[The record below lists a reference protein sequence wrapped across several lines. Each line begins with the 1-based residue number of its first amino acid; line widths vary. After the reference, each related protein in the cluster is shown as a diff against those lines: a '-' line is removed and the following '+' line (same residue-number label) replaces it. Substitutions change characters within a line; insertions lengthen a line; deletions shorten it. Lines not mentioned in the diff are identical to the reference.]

1 MYVHD
6 TNLEH
11 YIQEQFASDILPVG
25 SPIETTQRKNR
36 PGAEKRRERRFVTND
51 SAFLHSL
58 NPLTLDL
65 TPVQVLEVSRQ
76 GLKLRIGRQIRIG
89 SEIQVKL
96 KDLFVLGEIR
106 YCVQVGSFFVAGM
119 LVEDVLRLP
128 HIHVG

>member
-25 SPIETTQRKNR
+25 SPIDTTQPNNP
-36 PGAEKRRERRFVTND
+36 PGAEKRRETRFVTND

-58 NPLTLDL
+58 NSLTLDI
-65 TPVQVLEVSRQ
+65 TPVQVLDVSRQ
-76 GLKLRIGRQIRIG
+76 GLKLRIGRQFLTG

-96 KDLFVLGEIR
+96 KDLFVLGEVR
-106 YCVQVGSFFVAGM
+106 YCIQVGSFFLVGI
-119 LVEDVLRLP
+119 LVEDVLQLR
-128 HIHVG
+128 HVHVG